1 MKKVIIP
8 AAGYGSRVAG
18 ISKDALPKAMLPI
31 NGKPAISYIIE
42 NLQESYFN
50 DIIVIYGY
58 KGHILKNYL
67 EDNYKN
73 INFTFVEQ
81 KELKGL
87 AHAIY
92 QCKDLI
98 NKDDSLL
105 IQLGDTIVK
114 ENLDFRSDCI
124 LYDIKKDFD
133 RWCLI
138 VNNEKN
144 EIIDFVEKPKEFSDI
159 PKAIIGIYNFEKG
172 LEFMNCIEQVIHSN
186 ILINNE
192 FQISQAIKIYLEKFK
207 VISKKIQ
214 NRHFDTGSI
223 DNYYESRR
231 GLISS
236 RFFNEINID
245 GNVLTKTSKNTKK
258 LINEIN
264 WYLNL
269 PKQLKKY
276 TPTIYDYSLIPSPVI
291 SMEYYGYKTLQ
302 ELYIYDDLNIYIW
315 EKIFNDIFKMLNDF
329 KEFKVNYS
337 FNDFKYM
344 LVDKTLE
351 RVNSESL
358 KSNFNKIENFIS
370 ENKFEINN
378 CVIHGDL
385 CFNNIL
391 YDTNSGIVKIIDPR
405 GSFGNQSISG
415 ILEYD
420 MAKLSHSL
428 NGDYDLIKSNISNR
442 TKKQNEVINLF
453 NSMVNQQYKEKEILL
468 IKVIEYCLF
477 ISMIPLHEDN
487 SNHQKRFL
495 ASALRIWEEIGDKL

>member
-8 AAGYGSRVAG
+8 VAGYGSRVIG
-18 ISKDALPKAMLPI
+18 ISKDSLPKAMLPI

-42 NLQESYFN
+42 NLQDNFLN

-58 KGHILKNYL
+58 KGDILKNYL
-67 EDNYKN
+67 EDNYKD

-92 QCKDLI
+92 QCKEFI
-98 NKDDSLL
+98 NEDDSVL

-114 ENLDFRSDCI
+114 ENLIFNYDCI

-138 VNNEKN
+138 LNNEEN
-144 EIIDFVEKPKEFSDI
+144 EIIDFVEKPKEYLDI
-159 PKAIIGIYNFEKG
+159 PKAVIGIYNFENG
-172 LEFMNCIEQVIHSN
+172 FEFMNSIEQIIKSN
-186 ILINNE
+186 VLINNE

-207 VISKKIQ
+207 VISKQIENK
-214 NRHFDTGSI
+214 HFDTGSI
-223 DNYYESRR
+223 DNYYQTRR

-258 LINEIN
+258 LIDEIN
-264 WYLNL
+264 WYMNL

-276 TPTIYDYSLIPSPVI
+276 TPTIYEYSLIPNPII

-315 EKIFNDIFKMLNDF
+315 EKIFDDIFKMLNDF
-329 KEFKVNYS
+329 KIFKVNYS
-337 FNDFKYM
+337 FKDFKYM
-344 LVDKTLE
+344 IVDKTLE
-351 RVNSESL
+351 RSGTFL
-358 KSNFNKIENFIS
+358 KQNLDKIENFIS
-370 ENKFEINN
+370 KNKFEINN

-391 YDTNSGIVKIIDPR
+391 YDTNSGILKIIDPR

-420 MAKLSHSL
+420 VSKLSHSL
-428 NGDYDLIKSNISNR
+428 NGDYDLIKANISNR
-442 TKKQNEVINLF
+442 TKKQNEIIDLF
-453 NSMVNQQYKEKEILL
+453 NSKINKEYKEKEILL

-477 ISMIPLHEDN
+477 VSMIPLHKDN

-495 ASALRIWEEIGDKL
+495 ERASNIWNEIGELI